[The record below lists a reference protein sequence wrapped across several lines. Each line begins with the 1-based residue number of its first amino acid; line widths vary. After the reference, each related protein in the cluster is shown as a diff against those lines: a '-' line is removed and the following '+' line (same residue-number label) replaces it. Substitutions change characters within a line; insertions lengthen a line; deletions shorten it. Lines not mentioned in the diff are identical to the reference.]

1 MSYSDI
7 RVVHDGNITRIT
19 IDRPPMNAVSIGLL
33 EELNRVFDLL
43 ADREETRCIVLG
55 AAGERAFSAGAD
67 LKSPGGG
74 GGQDTA
80 AQFRN
85 LGRRLLD
92 TIEMHPKPVVSAM
105 RGWCIGGGFAIA
117 MACDVRLAST
127 TAKYRTADAYVG
139 VVPSWGMSL
148 TRLVHYIG
156 RNRSMDMLM
165 LGEDISAQEALD
177 LGLVTRVFDEGIFDA
192 EVDRIA
198 KRLASGSPIVFR
210 SIKEAVR
217 AQYWESPAAARELEV
232 NWSERCSASEDY
244 QEGRAAFAERRSPV
258 FTGR

>member
-1 MSYSDI
+1 MTYADI
-7 RVVHDGNITRIT
+7 QVVHDGGITRIT

-33 EELNRVFDLL
+33 EELNDAFDALVT
-43 ADREETRCIVLG
+43 REETRCIILG
-55 AAGERAFSAGAD
+55 AAGAKAFSAGAD

-74 GGQDTA
+74 GADTA
-80 AQFRN
+80 TRFRD

-92 TIEMHPKPVVSAM
+92 TIETHPKPVASAM

-117 MACDVRLAST
+117 MACDVRLASST
-127 TAKYRTADAYVG
+127 TKYRTADAYIG
-139 VVPSWGMSL
+139 IVPSWGMSL

-165 LGEDISAQEALD
+165 LGEDISAHEALD
-177 LGLVTRVFDEGIFDA
+177 LGLVTRVFDDEVFDD

-198 KRLASGSPIVFR
+198 KRLASGAPLVFR
-210 SIKEAVR
+210 SIKESLR
-217 AQYWESPAAARELEV
+217 AQYWESPTAARELEV
-232 NWSERCSASEDY
+232 SWSERCSASEDY
-244 QEGRAAFAERRSPV
+244 REGRAAFAERRSPV